1 MVQTQYNIVIAGSGK
16 LAKAWFA
23 FFRHHNA
30 VAHIEVL
37 SRSFKLNGF
46 PKDAHLKYS
55 LQHINSKSN
64 LFIIAVSDRAVSK
77 LAKTI
82 YARFPKAL
90 VCHCSGTVL
99 LSDLPQPLLHK
110 MVVYPMYS
118 FNGQSQTDWSQVPLF
133 IEGLT
138 TKNKKTIVQD
148 LFANLHIY
156 TCNSNERIRLHCAA
170 VITHNFSNAL
180 LVWANS
186 ILPPKYQKHKVWY
199 PLLHQWFTDLNS
211 HLPKTLQ
218 TGPALRNDKTTI
230 QKHIQ
235 LFSTQNF
242 KVLYRK
248 LTQLI
253 QIQHEL

>member
-16 LAKAWFA
+16 LAKAWIA
-23 FFRHHNA
+23 FFRYHKS
-30 VAHIEVL
+30 VTHIEVL
-37 SRSFKLNGF
+37 LRRFKSNGF
-46 PKDAHLKYS
+46 PKDVQLKYS
-55 LQHINSKSN
+55 IQSVNSKSN
-64 LFIIAVSDRAVSK
+64 LFIIAVSDRAVSI

-82 YARFPKAL
+82 YTYFPNAF
-90 VCHCSGTVL
+90 VWHCSGTVS
-99 LSDLPQPLLHK
+99 LSELPQPLSRK

-118 FNGQSQTDWSQVPLF
+118 FNGQSHPDWPQVPIF

-148 LFANLHIY
+148 LFANLHVY
-156 TCNSNERIRLHCAA
+156 TCNSDERIRLHCAA
-170 VITHNFSNAL
+170 VIAHNFSNAL

-186 ILPPKYQKHKVWY
+186 LLPLKFQKRKVWY
-199 PLLHQWFTDLNS
+199 PMLQQWFMVLQS
-211 HLPKTLQ
+211 QLPYTLQ

-235 LFSTQNF
+235 LLSNTSS

-253 QIQHEL
+253 QTQHEL